1 MAKSAK
7 PAFRVDD
14 RVGYYDRQDRWQIG
28 VVRRI
33 EAHWSSWSDDPLII
47 YSVSHPSYRN
57 GNFYTS
63 KIERKIP

>member
-47 YSVSHPSYRN
+47 YSVSHPASAKLLGFVADAALRP
-57 GNFYTS
+57 T
-63 KIERKIP
+63 